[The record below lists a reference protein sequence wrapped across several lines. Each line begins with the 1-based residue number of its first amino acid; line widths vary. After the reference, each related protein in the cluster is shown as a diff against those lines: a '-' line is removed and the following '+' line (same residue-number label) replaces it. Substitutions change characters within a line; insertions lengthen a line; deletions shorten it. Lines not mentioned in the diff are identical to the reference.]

1 MAQIVAT
8 SLMIHAFSLRN
19 YAVGT
24 VYSKT
29 ETVFVALFA
38 TFIAAEPLHFVA
50 WIGILVCLG
59 GVAILSVRGSFAN
72 IRTVLAD
79 LTHKGALYGILSGVF
94 FAIAAGTIR
103 EASKLLPDGDF
114 MVRGITVLACMNT
127 IQVVLM
133 AVYLAAATGRS
144 SPRSGVNWR
153 SSIWVGIFSV
163 LGSAGWA
170 LAMTLENAAL
180 VRAVGQIELVF
191 TFIASHVVLKERPS
205 AGEWIGSLLVIGGVV
220 LILIGQVSHMTD
232 KDPRPLSDVRVL
244 DFSTTIAG
252 PHCGR
257 LLADMG
263 AEVIKIESP
272 EGDLMRCRPVQ
283 RDGAGTM
290 FGQLNAGKRSI
301 VLDLKRPEAI
311 AAVKKLVPRS
321 TSCWRTIGPA

>member
-1 MAQIVAT
+1 LPLWIPITIAAALFQNIRTTMQQKIRGLLSVDGANFVRYLYGAPLALGMLAFLVWGTGRHVPALSWGFLGLVTIAGVAQIVAT

-38 TFIAAEPLHFVA
+38 TFIAAEPLKVGA
-50 WIGILVCLG
+50 WIGILICLG

-72 IRTVLAD
+72 VRSVLAD
-79 LTHKGALYGILSGVF
+79 LTHKGALYGILSGAV

-103 EASKLLPDGDF
+103 EASKLLPSDDF
-114 MVRGITVLACMNT
+114 MIKGITVLACMNT

-133 AVYLAAATGRS
+133 GAYLFRRDRPQLGKVRVS
-144 SPRSGVNWR
+144 WR

-191 TFIASHVVLKERPS
+191 TFIASHLVLKERPS
-205 AGEWIGSLLVIGGVV
+205 VGEWIGSLAVVGGVV
-220 LILIGQVSHMTD
+220 LILIA
-232 KDPRPLSDVRVL
+232 R
-244 DFSTTIAG
+244 
-252 PHCGR
+252 
-257 LLADMG
+257 
-263 AEVIKIESP
+263 
-272 EGDLMRCRPVQ
+272 
-283 RDGAGTM
+283 
-290 FGQLNAGKRSI
+290 
-301 VLDLKRPEAI
+301 
-311 AAVKKLVPRS
+311 
-321 TSCWRTIGPA
+321 

>member
-1 MAQIVAT
+1 VPLWIPITIAAALFQNIRTTMQQKIRGVLSVDGANFVRYLYGAPLALGMLAILVFGTGRHVPHITAGFLGLVTIAGIAQIVAT
-8 SLMIHAFSLRN
+8 SLMIHAFALRN

-38 TFIAAEPLHFVA
+38 TFISHEPLHVLA

-72 IRTVLAD
+72 VRGVLAD
-79 LTHKGALYGILSGVF
+79 LTHKGALYGILSGAV

-114 MVRGITVLACMNT
+114 AVRGITVLACMNS

-133 AVYLAAATGRS
+133 GLYLGFRDR
-144 SPRSGVNWR
+144 PQLGKVWVNWR
-153 SSIWVGIFSV
+153 SSIWVGVFSV

-180 VRAVGQIELVF
+180 VRSVGQIELVF

-205 AGEWIGSLLVIGGVV
+205 AGEWVGSLAVVGGVI
-220 LILIGQVSHMTD
+220 LIL
-232 KDPRPLSDVRVL
+232 L
-244 DFSTTIAG
+244 
-252 PHCGR
+252 GR
-257 LLADMG
+257 
-263 AEVIKIESP
+263 
-272 EGDLMRCRPVQ
+272 
-283 RDGAGTM
+283 
-290 FGQLNAGKRSI
+290 
-301 VLDLKRPEAI
+301 
-311 AAVKKLVPRS
+311 
-321 TSCWRTIGPA
+321 

>member
-1 MAQIVAT
+1 VPLWIPITIAAALFQNIRTTMQQTIRGVLSVDGANFVRYLYGAPLALGMLTFLVLGTGRHIPHISLGFLGLVTTAGVAQIVAT

-38 TFIAAEPLHFVA
+38 TFIAHEPLRVLA
-50 WIGILVCLG
+50 WIGILVCLS
-59 GVAILSVRGSFAN
+59 GVAILSVRGSFKN
-72 IRTVLAD
+72 VREVLAD
-79 LTHKGALYGILSGVF
+79 LTHKGAQYGLLSGAV

-133 AVYLAAATGRS
+133 GLYLSRRDRPQLGKVR
-144 SPRSGVNWR
+144 VNWR

-191 TFIASHVVLKERPS
+191 TFIASHLVLKERPS
-205 AGEWIGSLLVIGGVV
+205 GGEWIGSVMVVGGVV
-220 LILIGQVSHMTD
+220 LIL
-232 KDPRPLSDVRVL
+232 L
-244 DFSTTIAG
+244 
-252 PHCGR
+252 GR
-257 LLADMG
+257 
-263 AEVIKIESP
+263 
-272 EGDLMRCRPVQ
+272 
-283 RDGAGTM
+283 
-290 FGQLNAGKRSI
+290 
-301 VLDLKRPEAI
+301 
-311 AAVKKLVPRS
+311 
-321 TSCWRTIGPA
+321 